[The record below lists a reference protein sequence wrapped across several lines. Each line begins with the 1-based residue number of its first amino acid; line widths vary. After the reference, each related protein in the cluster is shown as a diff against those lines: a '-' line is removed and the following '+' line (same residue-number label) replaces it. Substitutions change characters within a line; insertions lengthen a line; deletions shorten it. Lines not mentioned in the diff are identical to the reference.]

1 MEFVPAI
8 AMVALIWKVVDLL
21 KYIVN
26 KDKNGITTILF
37 VWLAAVGV
45 LFLFAETAWAA
56 EIDFGGRTLG
66 DMNWASLVAVALCFG
81 SSASAAFDF
90 KKAIDRSDS
99 AATPSLVP
107 DAPAPNAV
115 IITAPDGI

>member
-21 KYIVN
+21 KYLVN
-26 KDKNGITTILF
+26 KDINGITTIAF
-37 VWLAAVGV
+37 TWLSAVAV

-56 EIDFGGRTLG
+56 DIEFGGRTLG

-99 AATPSLVP
+99 ASTPSLVP
-107 DAPAPNAV
+107 EPPATNAV
-115 IITAPDGI
+115 VITAPDGI